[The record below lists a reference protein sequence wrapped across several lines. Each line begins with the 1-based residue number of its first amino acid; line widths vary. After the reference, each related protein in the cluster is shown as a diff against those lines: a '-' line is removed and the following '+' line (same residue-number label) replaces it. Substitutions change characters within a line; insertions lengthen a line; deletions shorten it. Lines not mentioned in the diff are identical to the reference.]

1 MPLAVWGV
9 RHKKQAKKRK
19 RLLREAIDEF
29 NADHPTLFMRYHRK
43 PSSKLTIEKR
53 IEEFHGPPPPRTSS
67 SSSNR
72 FSYTKVEATTSF
84 SDPFTTSSAAVAP
97 QPPYPLPDDDD
108 PDGSD
113 KPSPQ
118 QIQYMNFTPT
128 QSMTM
133 AQFVPEPQNNDPPQ
147 KNNDPPVVVDLL
159 SS

>member
-1 MPLAVWGV
+1 M
-9 RHKKQAKKRK
+9 
-19 RLLREAIDEF
+19 LREAIDEF

-43 PSSKLTIEKR
+43 PLSKLTIEKR
-53 IEEFHGPPPPRTSS
+53 IEEFHGPPPPPSSSS

-72 FSYTKVEATTSF
+72 FSYTRVEATTSF

-97 QPPYPLPDDDD
+97 QPPYPLPNDDD

-133 AQFVPEPQNNDPPQ
+133 AQFVPEPQN
-147 KNNDPPVVVDLL
+147 DPPVVVDLL